1 MVQRQS
7 RPRRH
12 RTESDTMATG
22 KSDRQSSVR
31 KGASGSHSGAKSEA
45 SGYGKALFVIIERRL
60 KSPSKRESYI
70 PPELLAQALR
80 LNPDSPL
87 PPAIYDYLCDFLE
100 GKVRAPGGRP
110 PDFENPLSQIKRV
123 HIPLTYECYYTWLKA
138 RKKSE
143 GLTGWTL
150 IQGADWWQGSP
161 NERAARMTRRRLHLP
176 MGWRR
181 VRNIVSE
188 AKK

>member
-1 MVQRQS
+1 MVQRQNRS
-7 RPRRH
+7 RRH

-100 GKVRAPGGRP
+100 GKIRAPGGRP
-110 PDFENPLSQIKRV
+110 PDFENPLSQIKKV
-123 HIPLTYECYYTWLKA
+123 LIPATYERYYTWLKA
-138 RKKSE
+138 RKKSV
-143 GLTGWTL
+143 GLTGWKP
-150 IQGADWWQGSP
+150 IQGADWWQGPP
-161 NERAARMTRRRLHLP
+161 NERAARMTCRRLRP
-176 MGWRR
+176 VMDWRT
-181 VRNIVSE
+181 VQNIVSK
-188 AKK
+188 ANK

>member
-1 MVQRQS
+1 MGQS
-7 RPRRH
+7 RLRDTAPIV
-12 RTESDTMATG
+12 TTMAAG
-22 KSDRQSSVR
+22 NANRQSSAR
-31 KGASGSHSGAKSEA
+31 KGASGSDSGAKSEA

-60 KSPSKRESYI
+60 KSSSKKESYI

-110 PDFENPLSQIKRV
+110 PNFENPLSQIKKV
-123 HIPLTYECYYTWLKA
+123 LIPATYERYYTWLKA
-138 RKKSE
+138 RKKSV
-143 GLTGWTL
+143 GLTGWKP
-150 IQGADWWQGSP
+150 IQGADWWQGPP
-161 NERAARMTRRRLHLP
+161 NERAARMTCRSLHLP

-181 VRNIVSE
+181 VQNIVSK
-188 AKK
+188 AKM

>member
-7 RPRRH
+7 RSRRH

-60 KSPSKRESYI
+60 KSPSKREAYI

-80 LNPDSPL
+80 QNPGVPL
-87 PPAIYDYLCDFLE
+87 PPAIHDYLCDFLE
-100 GKVRAPGGRP
+100 GKVRAPRGRP
-110 PDFENPLSQIKRV
+110 ADTEKPWSQINKV
-123 HIPLTYECYYTWLKA
+123 LIPPTYERYYTWLKK
-138 RKKSE
+138 R
-143 GLTGWTL
+143 
-150 IQGADWWQGSP
+150 
-161 NERAARMTRRRLHLP
+161 ERSMCLSVLSRSVM
-176 MGWRR
+176 
-181 VRNIVSE
+181 V
-188 AKK
+188 

>member
-1 MVQRQS
+1 MAAGQTGRQS
-7 RPRRH
+7 
-12 RTESDTMATG
+12 TA
-22 KSDRQSSVR
+22 KN
-31 KGASGSHSGAKSEA
+31 GASGSHSGAKSEA

-60 KSPSKRESYI
+60 KSSSKKEAYI

-110 PDFENPLSQIKRV
+110 SDFENPLSQIKKV
-123 HIPLTYECYYTWLKA
+123 LIPRKYERYYTWLKA
-138 RKKSE
+138 RSKSME
-143 GLTGWTL
+143 LTGWTS
-150 IQGADWWQGSP
+150 IRGADWWQGPPS
-161 NERAARMTRRRLHLP
+161 ERAARMTCRRLHLP
-176 MGWRR
+176 IGWRR
-181 VRNIVSE
+181 VQNIVSK